1 MYDLDIGSQLPV
13 IHGYSLGLTS
23 STGFTTGSTASMGDP
38 IDLWAITGN
47 PKSCKS
53 IVSLFNKQTSTSAGG
68 YVTVTLALETADSS
82 NSTAFDAAH
91 TTAVSQLVGCTSQEA
106 AANYSEVVLQDINL
120 DGAKR
125 WIRQI
130 VTIAR
135 TATSSFD
142 SVQGEGV
149 LVFGGLS
156 VLPSSN

>member
-1 MYDLDIGSQLPV
+1 MYERNIGSQLAAV
-13 IHGYSLGLTS
+13 HSYSLGLTS

-47 PKSCKS
+47 PRSMKA

-68 YVTVTLALETADSS
+68 YVTAAISIETADSS

-91 TTAVSQLVGCTSQEA
+91 TTAVSQAVGCTSQEA
-106 AANYSEVVLQDINL
+106 AANYSEIVTQDVDL
-120 DGAKR
+120 SSAER

-149 LVFGGLS
+149 FVFGGLS
-156 VLPSSN
+156 VLPGT